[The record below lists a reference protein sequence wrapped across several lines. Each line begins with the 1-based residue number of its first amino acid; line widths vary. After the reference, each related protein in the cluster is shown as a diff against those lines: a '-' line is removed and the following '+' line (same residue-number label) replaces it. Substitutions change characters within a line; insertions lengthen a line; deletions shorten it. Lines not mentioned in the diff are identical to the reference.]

1 MLSVRAVGLIIK
13 SKGAIPDKNKLRTTK
28 GGSMPIRTRRRGLT
42 RRDIIKAATS
52 AGLAAS
58 AGPFFHVNPARA
70 AKTLKILQWSHFV
83 PGYDKWFNNTYI
95 KEWGQ
100 KNDTE
105 VIVDNVNLNLVH
117 ARAATE
123 VAAQKG
129 HDLVMFLAPPSIYE
143 SEVVDLADVYA
154 ECEKRHGKPVD
165 LAVKSTYN
173 PRTKKYF
180 AFSDSYV
187 PDPINYRLDLWG
199 EIGMKPDSWDEIRIG
214 GKKIKD
220 KTGIPVG
227 IGLSAELDTAM
238 AMRAIM
244 YSFGAHEQDIEGNL
258 TINSKETLEAIKYAK
273 ALFEET
279 ETPEVLAWDP
289 SSNNRQ
295 MLAGRSSL
303 VLNAISVTRAGEND
317 KLPIHEKI
325 ALAKPPKGPVRQIG
339 LEHVMDCYVTWKF
352 SENIDGAKM
361 FLVDYIDN
369 FKQGFMASEF
379 YNFPCFSK
387 TVPDLTQLIAKDSK
401 AVPPDKYAV
410 LSDVLDWATNVG
422 YPGNSNAAI
431 DETFST
437 WVINT
442 MFAEA
447 AAGAETPENALA
459 RAEAKMKA
467 IWAKWKDR
475 KMI

>member
-1 MLSVRAVGLIIK
+1 MSSRASRRYGLSRRDVIKTAVG
-13 SKGAIPDKNKLRTTK
+13 
-28 GGSMPIRTRRRGLT
+28 
-42 RRDIIKAATS
+42 AA
-52 AGLAAS
+52 AA
-58 AGPFFHVNPARA
+58 AGPFFHVTPARA

-83 PGYDKWFNNTYI
+83 PGYDKWFNNTYT
-95 KEWGQ
+95 KEWGA
-100 KNDTE
+100 KYGTE
-105 VIVDNVNLNLVH
+105 VIVDNINLALIPS
-117 ARAATE
+117 RAAAE
-123 VAAQKG
+123 VSAQKG
-129 HDLVMFLAPPSIYE
+129 HDLVMFLDPPSVYE
-143 SEVVDLADVYA
+143 EQVVDMKDVYA
-154 ECEKRHGKPVD
+154 ACENKHGKPID

-173 PRTKKYF
+173 PKTQKYF
-180 AFSDSYV
+180 AFSDSFV
-187 PDPINYRLDLWG
+187 PDPVNYRSDLWG
-199 EIGMKPDSWDEIRIG
+199 DIGMKPDSWDNVRIG

-227 IGLSAELDTAM
+227 IGLSAEIDTAM

-244 YSFGAHEQDIEGNL
+244 YSFGAHEQDAEGNL
-258 TINSKETLEAIKYAK
+258 AINSRETLEALKFVK
-273 ALFEET
+273 ALFEQT
-279 ETPEVLAWDP
+279 ETPEVFAWDA

-303 VLNAISVTRAGEND
+303 VLNAISITRAGEND
-317 KLPIHEKI
+317 KMPIHEKI

-339 LEHVMDCYVTWKF
+339 LEHVMDCYLIWKF
-352 SENIDGAKM
+352 SENIDGAKT

-431 DETFST
+431 DETFNT

>member
-1 MLSVRAVGLIIK
+1 MKTDTWDDVRV
-13 SKGAIPDKNKLRTTK
+13 
-28 GGSMPIRTRRRGLT
+28 
-42 RRDIIKAATS
+42 
-52 AGLAAS
+52 
-58 AGPFFHVNPARA
+58 
-70 AKTLKILQWSHFV
+70 
-83 PGYDKWFNNTYI
+83 
-95 KEWGQ
+95 
-100 KNDTE
+100 
-105 VIVDNVNLNLVH
+105 
-117 ARAATE
+117 
-123 VAAQKG
+123 
-129 HDLVMFLAPPSIYE
+129 
-143 SEVVDLADVYA
+143 
-154 ECEKRHGKPVD
+154 
-165 LAVKSTYN
+165 
-173 PRTKKYF
+173 
-180 AFSDSYV
+180 
-187 PDPINYRLDLWG
+187 
-199 EIGMKPDSWDEIRIG
+199 G

-244 YSFGAHEQDIEGNL
+244 YSFGAHEQDADGNL
-258 TINSKETLEAIKYAK
+258 TINSKETLESLKFVK
-273 ALFEET
+273 ALFQET
-279 ETPEVLAWDP
+279 ETPEVFAWDP

-303 VLNAISVTRAGEND
+303 VLNAISITRAGEND
-317 KLPIHEKI
+317 KMPIHEKI
-325 ALAKPPKGPVRQIG
+325 
-339 LEHVMDCYVTWKF
+339 
-352 SENIDGAKM
+352 DGAKT

-379 YNFPCFSK
+379 YNFPCFPK

-431 DETFST
+431 DETFNT

-447 AAGAETPENALA
+447 AAGAETPENALM

-467 IWAKWKDR
+467 IWAKWK
-475 KMI
+475 